1 MMNDTQL
8 AKSEDSVTKNELY
21 TEPPSLFL
29 YLSLITFAILLIFGA
44 FLSEVDLPS
53 LFLNLATEIIG
64 AVIILMLVERKLR
77 KTEIE
82 YLRGTSQRVIDTFPF
97 NPSIRQ
103 IRSYLKKSGL
113 NMQRISDTFYYSRP
127 SIEKQISSANKCY
140 ILEGD
145 AGIGKTMLLNK
156 HFLNLVKKAY
166 QNPGKAKIP
175 VYISLFH
182 KWNSDLH
189 TSILDAMQYYAKVS
203 QRTFK
208 RLLKQGKIICILD
221 GLDEVFDNNEIIS
234 EINRFHS
241 QYPQI
246 QIIVATR
253 PYIINQS
260 LEDFSIISIPNFSEE
275 ETKQYQ
281 DIIKKYMQENRT
293 DID

>member
-1 MMNDTQL
+1 
-8 AKSEDSVTKNELY
+8 
-21 TEPPSLFL
+21 
-29 YLSLITFAILLIFGA
+29 
-44 FLSEVDLPS
+44 
-53 LFLNLATEIIG
+53 
-64 AVIILMLVERKLR
+64 
-77 KTEIE
+77 
-82 YLRGTSQRVIDTFPF
+82 
-97 NPSIRQ
+97 
-103 IRSYLKKSGL
+103 
-113 NMQRISDTFYYSRP
+113 
-127 SIEKQISSANKCY
+127 
-140 ILEGD
+140 
-145 AGIGKTMLLNK
+145 
-156 HFLNLVKKAY
+156 
-166 QNPGKAKIP
+166 
-175 VYISLFH
+175 
-182 KWNSDLH
+182 
-189 TSILDAMQYYAKVS
+189 MQYYAKVS